1 MHANGTDGGSVHASP
16 SGKALES
23 PPANSLTSMPQSLS
37 VFGGDAKGTG
47 ETRIAAELAKPQS
60 VPWPSPRNEWMPMFE
75 MGVAVLAE

>member
-1 MHANGTDGGSVHASP
+1 
-16 SGKALES
+16 
-23 PPANSLTSMPQSLS
+23 MPQSLS